1 MCPPAVPTSSLTT
14 NRPSF
19 PTILFL
25 KLLQRPFLR
34 RFTTVTNTH
43 ASTSG
48 TMTRSIPPLPPPA
61 LTTPDSSTTPFTTTT
76 ILPVDPSSIHFTPS
90 PSLPPSMHPFHS
102 PALHITDT
110 TTLANLTRAST
121 LLSHTSHPIAF
132 PTETVYGL
140 GANALSSPS
149 VQSIFTAKSRPQDNP
164 LIVHI
169 SSLTQLRT
177 LLPPGHDIPDIYIPL
192 INRFWPGPLTI
203 LLPLPP
209 HSPLAKEV
217 TAEQATFAV
226 RMPKHPIA
234 LALAHMS
241 GLPIAAPSANKS
253 GCPSPTTAAHVWKD
267 MQGRIELIL
276 DGGQAEVGV
285 ESTVVSGLCDPPRVL
300 RPGGVTVEMLREGL
314 RRVTGGGKGQQTEVN
329 GAQIDLGKSGL
340 IGVNG
345 EEVPLVPGMKYRHYS
360 PKAKVVLYEQ
370 NTPPPTVEKLLASLH
385 CTSNSI
391 SSSSSIGIIRTR
403 TWAPNWSTAG
413 TAVGAKYTIEEVYL
427 GTSGAEISRGLF
439 AALRELDERGV
450 AVIHVEGIAEENE
463 GLAVMNRLR
472 KAAGEIVRP

>member
-1 MCPPAVPTSSLTT
+1 M
-14 NRPSF
+14 
-19 PTILFL
+19 
-25 KLLQRPFLR
+25 
-34 RFTTVTNTH
+34 
-43 ASTSG
+43 
-48 TMTRSIPPLPPPA
+48 TMTRSTPPLPPPA
-61 LTTPDSSTTPFTTTT
+61 LTTPDSSTTSFITTT

-90 PSLPPSMHPFHS
+90 PSPSLPPNTHPFHS
-102 PALHITDT
+102 PTLRIADT
-110 TTLANLTRAST
+110 TTLANLTRASA
-121 LLSHTSHPIAF
+121 LLSHTAHPIAF

-149 VQSIFTAKSRPQDNP
+149 VQSIFIAKSRPQDNP

-300 RPGGVTVEMLREGL
+300 RPGGVTLEMLRQ
-314 RRVTGGGKGQQTEVN
+314 VGGVWGR
-329 GAQIDLGKSGL
+329 GL

-360 PKAKVVLYEQ
+360 PKAKVILYEQ
-370 NTPPPTVEKLLASLH
+370 NTPPPTVDKLLS
-385 CTSNSI
+385 T

-403 TWAPNWSTAG
+403 TWGPNWSSTLTAG
-413 TAVGAKYTIEEVYL
+413 TGGGAPPTIEELSL
-427 GTSGAEISRGLF
+427 GTSGADISRGLF

-472 KAAGEIVRP
+472 KAAGEIVRR